1 MSMKKS
7 IVFLSLTLGILTLC
21 SCSDTWN
28 DHYNQITTEI
38 SNDQLVMVDVT
49 SEEWLSD
56 PAQSDLSLMYQFL
69 VKQNVFSRLKEKG
82 QLHSILMV
90 VNDNFVQPEEEKAEF
105 VANSHVTD
113 ISLSPSNLY
122 DGERVLMWHNKF
134 VTVGVDS
141 LGAIGQLNHITFNGS
156 PACEVVKT
164 LDGYIYVLD
173 AMIETPTSLSD
184 YINNLPDEYSMF
196 REMVLASGGKQFDKA
211 NSKPI
216 GVDNTGNT
224 IYDTVWIY
232 TNDFF
237 DAKNFSLNSES
248 LTATMLLFSN
258 DVINEAL
265 TEAKTTLAAWDMERD
280 EEVLRRWLLEVA
292 FFNKQYSSEDFES
305 NSDFISIYDRQ
316 WRIAEQDVDTENPI
330 PVSNGI
336 IYNVQ
341 KVRIPNNVLMYRLKD
356 YYYTWEFCS
365 DVEKALYYQF
375 TNIKDISA
383 STAVAGWTPEVGV
396 WPMHENRVLQC
407 YPDDKTLGFTIVLE
421 PFKCIKDAEGNV
433 SEIRPWLIPPGT
445 YRFAMGFTQNMGY
458 DLDVTLSV
466 INGPDIVELGKTS
479 ITIDSST
486 KFHYDRGTTL
496 SDTWPEG
503 YDKDE
508 RTRLLALN
516 SKANNYDTDGGLVF
530 EEIEIP
536 DLTGTGAALPVQI
549 RIDNNTPSS
558 SKVTLNHWCLR
569 PTSNNY

>member
-1 MSMKKS
+1 MSMKTRYAFLTVFVG
-7 IVFLSLTLGILTLC
+7 IVALS
-21 SCSDTWN
+21 SCSDTW
-28 DHYNQITTEI
+28 DEHYRQYTTEI
-38 SNDQLVMVDVT
+38 SNDQLVMVDMT

-56 PAQSDLSLMYQFL
+56 PAQSRLNQMYQFF
-69 VKQNVFSRLKEKG
+69 VEQGVFTRLREKG

-90 VNDNFVQPEEEKAEF
+90 ENADFVKPDEENALF
-105 VANSHVTD
+105 VANSHITD

-141 LGAIGQLNHITFNGS
+141 LGAIGKLDHISFNGA
-156 PACEVVKT
+156 PAHEVIKT

-173 AMIETPTSLSD
+173 AMIQTPTSLSD
-184 YINNLPDEYSMF
+184 YINNLPEEYGMF
-196 REMVLASGGKQFDKA
+196 REMVLASGGKVFDKA

-224 IYDTVWIY
+224 IYDTIWIY

-237 DAKNFSLNSES
+237 DAKNFSLTSES
-248 LTATMLLFSN
+248 LTATMLLFS
-258 DVINEAL
+258 DEVIKEAL
-265 TEAKTTLAAWDMERD
+265 ADADATLAAWDMERD
-280 EEVLRRWLLEVA
+280 REILLKWLLEVA
-292 FFNKQYSSEDFES
+292 FFNKQYSKEEFES
-305 NSDFISIYDRQ
+305 NIDLISIYDRQ
-316 WRIAEQDVDTENPI
+316 WRIAEQEVDTQNPI
-330 PVSNGI
+330 SVSNGI

-356 YYYTWEFCS
+356 FYYTWEFCS
-365 DVEKALYYQF
+365 DEEKSQYFQF

-383 STAVAGWTPEVGV
+383 STAVAGWTPEAGV
-396 WPMHENRVLQC
+396 WPLHENRVLQC
-407 YPDDKTLGFTIVLE
+407 YPDDKTQGFTIVLE
-421 PFKCIKDAEGNV
+421 PFKCIKDDSGNV

-458 DLDVTLSV
+458 DLDVTFSV
-466 INGPDIVELGKTS
+466 INGPDVVELGKTT

-503 YDKDE
+503 YDKEE
-508 RTRLLALN
+508 RTRLLTLN

-536 DLTGTGAALPVQI
+536 DLSGTGAALPVQI
-549 RIDNNTPSS
+549 RLDNHTPNS

>member
-1 MSMKKS
+1 MTVIGM
-7 IVFLSLTLGILTLC
+7 T
-21 SCSDTWN
+21 SCSDTW
-28 DHYNQITTEI
+28 DEHYNQSTTEI
-38 SNDQLVMVDVT
+38 SNEQLVMTSMT

-56 PAQSDLSLMYQFL
+56 PAQSELSSMYQFFIEQ
-69 VKQNVFSRLKEKG
+69 KVFARLKEKG

-90 VNDNFVQPEEEKAEF
+90 ENANFVQPEEENAEF
-105 VANSHVTD
+105 VANSHITD

-134 VTVGVDS
+134 VTVGIDS
-141 LGAIGQLNHITFNGS
+141 LGLIGKLDHITFNGS
-156 PACEVVKT
+156 PAREVVKT
-164 LDGYIYVLD
+164 SDGYIYILD
-173 AMIETPTSLSD
+173 AMIQTPTSLSD
-184 YINNLPDEYSMF
+184 YINNLPDEYSAF
-196 REMVLASGGKQFDKA
+196 REMVLASGGKEFDKA

-237 DAKNFSLNSES
+237 DAKEFNLTSES

-265 TEAKTTLAAWDMERD
+265 AEAEATLEAWDMERD
-280 EEVLRRWLLEVA
+280 TEILRRWLLEVA
-292 FFNKQYSSEDFES
+292 FFNKMYSAEDFES
-305 NSDFISIYDRQ
+305 NTDFVSIYDRQ
-316 WRIAEQDVDTENPI
+316 WRIGEQDVDIQNPI
-330 PVSNGI
+330 PVSNGV
-336 IYNVQ
+336 IYNVK

-365 DVEKALYYQF
+365 DTEKSLYYQF
-375 TNIKDISA
+375 VNIKDISA

-396 WPMHENRVLQC
+396 WPLHENRVLQC
-407 YPDDKTLGFTIVLE
+407 YPDDKTQGFTIILE
-421 PFKCIKDAEGNV
+421 PFKCIKDEDGNV
-433 SEIRPWLIPPGT
+433 SDIRPWLVPPGS

-466 INGPDIVELGKTS
+466 INGPDIVELGKTT

-486 KFHYDRGTTL
+486 KYHYDRGTTL

-503 YDKDE
+503 YDRDE
-508 RTRLLALN
+508 RARLQVLN

-536 DLTGTGAALPVQI
+536 DLSGIGAALPIQI
-549 RIDNNTPSS
+549 RLDNLTPSS